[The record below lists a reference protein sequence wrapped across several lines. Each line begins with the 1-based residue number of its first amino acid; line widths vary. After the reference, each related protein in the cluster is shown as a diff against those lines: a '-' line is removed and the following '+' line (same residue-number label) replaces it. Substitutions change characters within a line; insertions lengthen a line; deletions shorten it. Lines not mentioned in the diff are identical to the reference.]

1 MEKNSKIILCMLI
14 YFGCSEKIA
23 IEDETFYTEPNK
35 TSDNLTT
42 FGYEISHF
50 NDTHAEVRKTF
61 KRYRGV

>member
-1 MEKNSKIILCMLI
+1 MLI

-23 IEDETFYTEPNK
+23 IEDETFYAEPNK